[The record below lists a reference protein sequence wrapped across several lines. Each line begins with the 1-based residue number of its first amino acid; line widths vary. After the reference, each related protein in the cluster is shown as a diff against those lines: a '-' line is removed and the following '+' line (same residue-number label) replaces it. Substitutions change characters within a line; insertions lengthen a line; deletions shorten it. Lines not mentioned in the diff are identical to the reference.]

1 MQKILFVLPIF
12 ITACCGENFLKTLD
26 APSATVYNDE
36 CVAIQRYKVFQV
48 IDGGALAMGCESD
61 YDPDFCIGLTVFVP
75 TQKDNIYYDDM
86 IIEPD
91 DGKCAVYREVYQ
103 YITKSDDYKTVP
115 KLTFDD
121 EYISNPAY
129 VEQVE
134 NKEI

>member
-26 APSATVYNDE
+26 ATSATVYNDE
-36 CVAIQRYKVFQV
+36 CVAIQR
-48 IDGGALAMGCESD
+48 

-75 TQKDNIYYDDM
+75 TQKDKIYYDDM